1 MQAFEYNILDFEIVT
16 VAELLQRR
24 PDSAINIMAQ
34 LSRHLWA
41 EWGTDFQRYYNIQ
54 CPFGLLREF
63 LLTHLEASDDTHGL
77 KPHPEDKIH
86 DKIPNTNNDMSDKEE
101 DAEESSSCHSSNVSS
116 IKSSIKRD
124 RVNDNDANVNDTIPA
139 PSNAS
144 EASLASKKSDMS
156 DDSSK
161 ELGNVVANQVGWYFS
176 QFGGWLASCLQKLN
190 LGSNI
195 GNPDQTNI
203 GNPDQMK
210 DESTLLHA
218 LQEAFKA
225 NASISHSLNHPV
237 TFVVYDKTND
247 AFVGTASLQKDDMR
261 VCMELGGLWL
271 ANVYVVPHWR
281 DIGVGRA
288 MCKHALD
295 YARNVYGHDKETPR
309 VHLWTFTEELQDW
322 YARKFG
328 FRLAKIVPE
337 ARMNV
342 SSIRVMCLEL

>member
-41 EWGTDFQRYYNIQ
+41 EWGADFQRYYNIQ

-63 LLTHLEASDDTHGL
+63 LLTHLEASDDTDL
-77 KPHPEDKIH
+77 
-86 DKIPNTNNDMSDKEE
+86 PN
-101 DAEESSSCHSSNVSS
+101 SN
-116 IKSSIKRD
+116 I
-124 RVNDNDANVNDTIPA
+124 
-139 PSNAS
+139 
-144 EASLASKKSDMS
+144 
-156 DDSSK
+156 
-161 ELGNVVANQVGWYFS
+161 GNPDQT
-176 QFGGWLASCLQKLN
+176 
-190 LGSNI
+190 NI

-295 YARNVYGHDKETPR
+295 YARNVYGHDKETAR

-328 FRLAKIVPE
+328 FRLVKIVPE